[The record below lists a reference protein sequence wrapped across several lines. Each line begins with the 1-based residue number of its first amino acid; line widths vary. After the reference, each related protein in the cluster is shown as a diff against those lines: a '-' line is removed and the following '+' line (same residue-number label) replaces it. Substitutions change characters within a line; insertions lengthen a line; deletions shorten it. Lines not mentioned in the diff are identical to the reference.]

1 MDQGVSMLVSFMVG
15 LVGSAILI
23 YGKRQSRFPHMAI
36 GLLMV
41 ALTFVI
47 SNGWAVLGIGVGLPL
62 LLVVGVKL
70 GL

>member
-1 MDQGVSMLVSFMVG
+1 
-15 LVGSAILI
+15 
-23 YGKRQSRFPHMAI
+23 MAI

-47 SNGWAVLGIGVGLPL
+47 SNGWAVLGIGLGLPL